1 MIKSDTIRL
10 VRAVESQPTDIVWA
24 TIKKVLY
31 TFGYEVNWRV
41 KATTDG
47 EATMVAACQINCF
60 PQAGLNTNLLRNCV
74 DHTIHLDVDESLGIV
89 KKLDATIKKVW
100 KFVNYLVE
108 SCMVRQNL
116 SELMKILGLPILAPM
131 QGTSNRWFFKWQEVW
146 WIVQLKP
153 AIEELLNLHGHVH

>member
-47 EATMVAACQINCF
+47 EATMFAACQIHCF
-60 PQAGLNTNLLRNCV
+60 PQAGLNTSLIRSYV
-74 DHTIHLDVDESLGIV
+74 DHSIHLAVDE
-89 KKLDATIKKVW
+89 
-100 KFVNYLVE
+100 
-108 SCMVRQNL
+108 RL
-116 SELMKILGLPILAPM
+116 SNI
-131 QGTSNRWFFKWQEVW
+131 T
-146 WIVQLKP
+146 
-153 AIEELLNLHGHVH
+153 